1 MCSKTEDNLYFKL
14 SEELVTIQIPSIPV
28 ESRQTDS
35 HFPQKAPDAG
45 SETGFGSKISRQPAR
60 FIRNRLPCPVWQ
72 GMIPYEALFAY
83 TLAIIFVITQAS
95 QLSAAAIECN
105 FNSSQ

>member
-1 MCSKTEDNLYFKL
+1 MYFKL
-14 SEELVTIQIPSIPV
+14 SQELVTIQILSNPI
-28 ESRQTDS
+28 EARQTDL
-35 HFPQKAPDAG
+35 HFLQKSP
-45 SETGFGSKISRQPAR
+45 RHR
-60 FIRNRLPCPVWQ
+60 FQGRHRGHKFQCSLQDFIWNRLPCPVWQ

-83 TLAIIFVITQAS
+83 TLVIIFVITLSS